1 MATSNP
7 SAGKLLKIAL
17 IGVVV
22 FTFAFVLLVAGVI
35 QWIGSIRAQ
44 AQPNPRPFEN
54 RQNFVAEGPMRPPF
68 EVPKD
73 FTTNAILAGKYDKA
87 YPGDDIFVE
96 LAIPKIQIDLESSEF
111 NKLRRAPR
119 EYALA
124 TVFEGDKVYTNVSI
138 KLKGSVGSF
147 REIHDQ
153 PSFTLNFDKQ
163 AEGQTFHGLKKI
175 HLNASPQDRSYLE
188 EKISRELF
196 DAAGV
201 PVPRAGHAVVKLNDR
216 EMRLYVLVEGV
227 NKQFLKR
234 YFEDAGGN
242 VYDGH
247 SGSEVDQRMPTN
259 SGDNPRDKSR
269 LLALGRAAKEP
280 NLAVRLAAL
289 EETLDIDRFL
299 SFMAMEMILWHWDG
313 YTMHRN
319 NFRVFH
325 DRSKDRMVFIPQG
338 MDQMLNNPG
347 NSVMPQ
353 PSGLVARS
361 VLEIPELRQRY
372 RARVA
377 EIATNIFH
385 PDVIASRIYEVS
397 TNVQAALAE
406 VAPGMA
412 SAHAGQADALRRRVR
427 QRADYLERF
436 ISPPRPVKF
445 DDLGL
450 ASLTTWKP
458 KKDLGEA
465 VLNMERETSEKTLLH
480 ISTEDGCTASW
491 RTVVKLP
498 PGQYSLEA
506 SIKTRGVV
514 LYEGD
519 PRSGAGLRIS
529 RHRQGQPN
537 EGDSDWKPISFEFE
551 VEPEQSEVEL
561 ICELRA
567 EHGEIWY
574 DLNSL
579 KLKRL

>member
-17 IGVVV
+17 IGVIVL
-22 FTFAFVLLVAGVI
+22 TFAFVLLVAGVI
-35 QWIGSIRAQ
+35 QWIGSIRAN
-44 AQPNPRPFEN
+44 AQPNPRRIEN
-54 RQNFVAEGPMRPPF
+54 PQIFLAQGPLRPPF

-73 FTTNAILAGKYDKA
+73 FTTNAILAGKYQKA
-87 YPGDDIFVE
+87 NPGDDIFVA
-96 LAIPKIQIDLESSEF
+96 LAIPKIQIDLESSEY
-111 NKLRRAPR
+111 NKLRRDPR
-119 EYALA
+119 QYALC
-124 TVFEGDKVYTNVSI
+124 TIREGDTVYTNVSI

-147 REIHDQ
+147 RQINDQ
-153 PSFTLNFDKQ
+153 PSFTINFDKL

-175 HLNASPQDRSYLE
+175 HLNASIQDRSFLE

-201 PVPRAGHAVVKLNDR
+201 PVPRAGHAVVTLNNR
-216 EMRLYVLVEGV
+216 EMGVYVLVEGV

-234 YFEDAGGN
+234 YFDDAGGN

-247 SGSEVDQRMPTN
+247 SGSEVDRGMPTN

-269 LLALGRAAKEP
+269 LLALGKAAHEP
-280 NLAVRLAAL
+280 DLAVRLLKL

-325 DRSKDRMVFIPQG
+325 DRTKDRMVFIPQG
-338 MDQMLNNPG
+338 MDQMLNNTG
-347 NSVMPQ
+347 SSVIPQ
-353 PSGLVARS
+353 PGGLVAQA

-385 PDVIASRIYEVS
+385 PEVIASRIYEVS
-397 TNVQAALAE
+397 TKVQAALAG
-406 VAPGMA
+406 VDPDMA
-412 SAHAGQADALRRRVR
+412 SAHAAQADALRRRVR

-436 ISPPRPVKF
+436 LSPPRPVKF

-458 KKDLGEA
+458 RKDLGEA
-465 VLNMERETSEKTLLH
+465 VLNMERETSERTLLH
-480 ISTEDGCTASW
+480 ISTKDGCTASW
-491 RTVVKLP
+491 RTNVKLP
-498 PGQYSLEA
+498 PGQYNLVA
-506 SIKTRGVV
+506 QIKTRGVV
-514 LYEGD
+514 LYEDD

-537 EGDSDWKPISFEFE
+537 AGDSDWKPIAFEFE
-551 VEPEQSEVEL
+551 VEAEQPDVEL

-567 EHGEIWY
+567 ERGDIWF